1 MNLKYGVV
9 LFVSAA
15 LLGCGGSPV
24 KESKVLVQINEYKV
38 TADEFREGFAQSAFA
53 SRDDVEG
60 ARADYLENVINQKV
74 ILLDAQKKNIDK
86 QKDFLRSIERFWE
99 QSLLT
104 VAVGMKTR
112 EITGSVRVTE
122 EQLRR
127 LYDQMVKEGV
137 ATKPYQEMY
146 AQIRWQAEKQV
157 EAQLLNDWMN
167 DLRKKA
173 KIVIDKNLLKAEK

>member
-9 LFVSAA
+9 L
-15 LLGCGGSPV
+15 LLCIAFAGCGGSPS
-24 KESKVLVQINEYKV
+24 KDSKVLVQINEYKITV
-38 TADEFREGFAQSAFA
+38 DEFNDGFAASAFA
-53 SRDDVEG
+53 SRDDVDV
-60 ARADYLENVINQKV
+60 ARTEYLDNVINQKV

-104 VAVGMKTR
+104 VALGSKTR
-112 EITGSVRVTE
+112 EITGSLRVSE
-122 EQLRR
+122 EQVRK
-127 LYDQMVKEGV
+127 LYDQMVKEGI
-137 ATKPYQEMY
+137 ATKPYQDMY
-146 AQIRWQAEKQV
+146 AQIRWQAEKQI

-173 KIVIDKNLLKAEK
+173 NIVIDKSLLKAGK